1 MSSYDNHQALAGLT
15 LGKSTDYRD
24 TYDASLLQGVPRSL
38 NRDPLGL
45 HADNLPFHGADIW
58 TLYELSRLNGKVC
71 RRWLSATSSCPIPAS
86 IWWSRK
92 ALSSISTALTRPVS
106 LAGRTLQRR

>member
-1 MSSYDNHQALAGLT
+1 
-15 LGKSTDYRD
+15 

-45 HADNLPFHGADIW
+45 HTDNLPFHGADIW
-58 TLYELSRLNGKVC
+58 TLYELSWLNGKGLPQVAVGHVE
-71 RRWLSATSSCPIPAS
+71 LPDTSLNLVES
-86 IWWSRK
+86 K

-106 LAGRTLQRR
+106 PAGRTLQRR